1 MRIVLERSLP
11 VQLELIR
18 GTAEYSVDLFAGCVC
33 LGWVTKEVRGVAS
46 VYYPVVAGMD
56 PTRLSVCYTQQEAE
70 QQLVKFVYLQLRE
83 DAEYL
88 PAVIRRAGNKRLAVP
103 STYTRTVIY

>member
-46 VYYPVVAGMD
+46 VYYPVVAGYG
-56 PTRLSVCYTQQEAE
+56 PHEAIGV
-70 QQLVKFVYLQLRE
+70 LY
-83 DAEYL
+83 A
-88 PAVIRRAGNKRLAVP
+88 AG
-103 STYTRTVIY
+103 S